1 MKRSSPYLFT
11 INKVDVVRLL
21 QDLYFK
27 CTLLHTYIIMCIHGP
42 RLKKNCRLLAKR
54 SCAPLIYWNGAFSL
68 KLVHEFSSEV
78 LNSHKSRF
86 CVLGVG
92 SFSSRIAFCTKCA
105 SDESVVHQCLVLSVC
120 ACFAVLLVCL
130 CLSCWL
136 LCVCVYVLVHVWLA
150 YSHRICPISK
160 SGVFDLVWKMSSC
173 CVLGIAAF
181 AICAVNL
188 LAMHNNCVSI

>member
-42 RLKKNCRLLAKR
+42 RLKKNCRLLARR

-68 KLVHEFSSEV
+68 KLVHECSSEV

-136 LCVCVYVLVHVWLA
+136 LCVCVCVGACVISLLTPNLSHIKIWSIWRGLKNVLPLHFRNSSFCNLCCKPS
-150 YSHRICPISK
+150 SH
-160 SGVFDLVWKMSSC
+160 
-173 CVLGIAAF
+173 AQ
-181 AICAVNL
+181 
-188 LAMHNNCVSI
+188 